1 MWLGDKTRLMMKKT
15 CLSLIFPAVVLGTL
29 PSCDQSD
36 MRSLNPQSPPH
47 QIPPALTEMQPDNRL
62 VTALCSNGG
71 MVLVHG
77 LDHDGNGHLS
87 PYEQLQS
94 EVVCNVQPGSADK
107 ETGVALTN
115 PTTADNQL

>member
-1 MWLGDKTRLMMKKT
+1 MKKI
-15 CLSLIFPAVVLGTL
+15 CLSLIFAAFVLGTL
-29 PSCDQSD
+29 SSCDQSD
-36 MRSLNPQSPPH
+36 FRSLNPQSPPH
-47 QIPPALTEMQPDNRL
+47 YIPPALTEMQPDNRL
-62 VTALCSNGG
+62 VTALCPNGG

-94 EVVCNVQPGSADK
+94 EVVCNIQPGSTDQ

-115 PTTADNQL
+115 QPTADNQL